1 MERGR
6 GVTDAMASVENWTTT
21 MKEMG
26 KAEERRRSV
35 CCTSN
40 TVPVPPSTHI
50 QLPPAA
56 LTMASAVEAGLYL
69 SRMRRRPPPPEY
81 GCTMPELPITAS
93 PPSNFI
99 AGAHDKCAC
108 DWQASP

>member
-1 MERGR
+1 
-6 GVTDAMASVENWTTT
+6 
-21 MKEMG
+21 
-26 KAEERRRSV
+26 
-35 CCTSN
+35 
-40 TVPVPPSTHI
+40 
-50 QLPPAA
+50 
-56 LTMASAVEAGLYL
+56 
-69 SRMRRRPPPPEY
+69 MRRRPPPPEY